1 MIFYFAETQLGQK
14 DNLSAMQSILED
26 STLDHN
32 ISSFIHSRFTIC
44 YKSAIIAPFY
54 FSTIF

>member
-1 MIFYFAETQLGQK
+1 MIFYFAEIQLSQT

-44 YKSAIIAPFY
+44 YESTIIAPFY
-54 FSTIF
+54 FSMIF